1 MIHILFCGISGRMGK
16 ATYELCKNSEKYEI
30 IAGIDPVNDFQFPFP
45 VFKSVEQIEN
55 LPKPDVL
62 IDFSH
67 HSSLP
72 NLLDYAECNRS
83 PVIIC
88 TTGHTEEETKRMKKS
103 SEKIPVF
110 FSRNMS
116 VGINLLI
123 ELSKKAA
130 KLLGE
135 DFNIE
140 ILEAHHNQ
148 KLDAPSGTALM
159 IADEI
164 SQSVDYEAEYVY
176 DRHEVRRKREKNE
189 IGIHSIRGGT
199 IVGQH
204 SVIFAG
210 PNEEI
215 TLSHQA
221 ESRAVFANGALHAAE
236 FILNK
241 PAGMYDMSD
250 VVKGIL

>member
-1 MIHILFCGISGRMGK
+1 
-16 ATYELCKNSEKYEI
+16 
-30 IAGIDPVNDFQFPFP
+30 
-45 VFKSVEQIEN
+45 
-55 LPKPDVL
+55 
-62 IDFSH
+62 
-67 HSSLP
+67 
-72 NLLDYAECNRS
+72 
-83 PVIIC
+83 
-88 TTGHTEEETKRMKKS
+88 MKKS